1 MTHPSAGNALGHV
14 LVVGFGAGGLATVE
28 ALRREGFTGEI
39 TVMSAESILPYD
51 RPPLSK
57 QYLSGTVD
65 GSRIALTNKDRL
77 ETLQVRALHGRCASE
92 LNVDART
99 VLDDS
104 GESHPFDA
112 LVIAT
117 GVRPR
122 RMNGDRIAGV
132 HQLRTAQ
139 DADSLREALK
149 PGTRLVVVGGG
160 FLGLEVA
167 STATKIGCQV
177 TVVEPMPMPLE
188 NRIGRAA
195 AIRLLELHRHHGV
208 RLFTGLGV
216 GKLLSGS
223 ENGAVGGVVL
233 TTGETIEADAVLIA
247 IGSRPNVEWLK
258 SSGLIISNGVVC
270 DDACAAAPGIFAVGD
285 VSRWLHRGLGQHIR
299 VEHRMNAG
307 EQAVA
312 VARTILGDRQPFV
325 PIPFFWTDQYDARI
339 QVAGTRPDQAE
350 VSVLSGPEQRDAYA
364 EAWYVEGRLTGVLG
378 WNAARMIM
386 PLRRELLAQAQ
397 AAVSSVSDGTVTS
410 R

>member
-1 MTHPSAGNALGHV
+1 MTHPSPDNAPSNV

-28 ALRREGFTGEI
+28 AMRREGFTGTL
-39 TVMSAESILPYD
+39 TVMSAESTLPYD

-65 GSRIALTNKDRL
+65 ASRIALATKDHL
-77 ETLQVRALHGRCASE
+77 ETLKVRALLGRSASR
-92 LNVDART
+92 LDVDART

-122 RMNGDRIAGV
+122 RIDGDQIAGV

-139 DADSLREALK
+139 DADTLREALK
-149 PGTRLVVVGGG
+149 LGTRLVVVGGG

-177 TVVEPMPMPLE
+177 TVVEPTATPLE
-188 NRIGRAA
+188 NRIGSTAA
-195 AIRLLELHRHHGV
+195 TRLLELHRRHGAQLLTGHGV
-208 RLFTGLGV
+208 GQLH
-216 GKLLSGS
+216 S
-223 ENGAVGGVVL
+223 ENGAVGVVL
-233 TTGETIEADAVLIA
+233 TTGETIEADAVLMA
-247 IGSRPNVEWLK
+247 IGSRPNVEWLV
-258 SSGLIISNGVVC
+258 SSGLTINDGVVC
-270 DDACAAAPGIFAVGD
+270 DDTCAAAPGIYAVGD
-285 VSRWLHRGLGQHIR
+285 VSRWLHRGLGERIR
-299 VEHRMNAG
+299 LEHRMNAG

-312 VARTILGDRQPFV
+312 VTKNILGHGQPFV
-325 PIPFFWTDQYDARI
+325 PVPFFWTDQYDARI
-339 QVAGTRPDQAE
+339 QVAGTRPDYAE
-350 VSVLSGPEQRDAYA
+350 VTVLTDPEQRDAYA

-386 PLRRELLAQAQ
+386 PLRRELLARAQ
-397 AAVSSVSDGTVTS
+397 EAVSSASDGVATS